1 MSDCRDKKGQV
12 VILLILEV
20 IKMCGIV
27 GYIGDKKAI
36 DVLIRGLEKLE
47 YRGYDS
53 AGVAVVDKDKMKV
66 VKCKGRL
73 KNLEEKLEEFSI
85 DSHVGIGH
93 TRWATHGE
101 PSDINSHPHVNHKG
115 NIAVVH
121 NGIIEN
127 YLEIKDEL
135 KKNGYS
141 FISETDTEVI
151 PYLIDMYYDGDL
163 KKAVIKTIEKL
174 KGAFALGVL
183 SLDEKDKL
191 IAVRKDSPLIIGL
204 GEGENFIASDIPAV
218 IDWTRDIYILENG
231 EMAEITKDNV
241 FIMDFEGNPI
251 QKEVYKVTWDIDE
264 AKKGGYDHFMIKE
277 IFEQPKAIKDTLMP
291 RIDDNGKIKLDDIDI
306 KSEDIKNIEKIYIV
320 ACGTAYHAGLVGKT
334 LIEKYARIPV
344 LTDIASEF
352 RYNNPFIDEKTLM
365 IVISQS
371 GETADTLAA
380 LRLAKEK
387 KAKVLAVCNV
397 VGSSIS
403 READYVFYTWAGP
416 EIAVA
421 STKAYTTQVV
431 SLALIAL
438 YMADMKGAIDE
449 FEYKKVLEEL
459 KVLPKKIEKILESQ
473 SNIKSAA
480 SHISKSSDIFYIG
493 RGLDYYLAM
502 EGSLKL
508 KEVSYIH
515 SEAMAAGE
523 LKHGTLALI
532 EENTPVLALATQDFL
547 YDKMISNIKEVK
559 ARGAYTIALAKE
571 GNIEIEDIA
580 DFIIY
585 IPSAI
590 DELTAP
596 LAVIPLQLLAYY
608 VATER
613 GCDVDKPRNLAK
625 SVTVE

>member
-1 MSDCRDKKGQV
+1 
-12 VILLILEV
+12 
-20 IKMCGIV
+20 MCGIV
-27 GYIGDKKAI
+27 GYIGDKKSI
-36 DVLIRGLEKLE
+36 DVLTRGLEKLE

-53 AGVAVVDKDKMKV
+53 AGIAVVNKDEMKI

-73 KNLEEKLEEFSI
+73 KNLEEKLEEISI

-101 PSDINSHPHVNHKG
+101 PSDVNSHPHVNHKG

-127 YLEIKDEL
+127 YLEIKEEL
-135 KKNGYS
+135 KKSGYS
-141 FISETDTEVI
+141 FVSETDTEVI

-163 KKAVIKTIEKL
+163 KKAVMKAIKKL

-218 IDWTRDIYILENG
+218 IDWTKDIYILENG
-231 EMAEITKDNV
+231 EMAEITKDHV
-241 FIMDFEGNPI
+241 SIMDFEGNPI
-251 QKEVYKVTWDIDE
+251 QKKVYKVTWDIDE

-291 RIDDNGKIKLDDIDI
+291 RIDDSGKINLDNIDI

-320 ACGTAYHAGLVGKT
+320 ACGTAYHAGLVGKA

-365 IVISQS
+365 IVVSQS

-438 YMADMKGAIDE
+438 YMADMKGTIDE
-449 FEYKKVLEEL
+449 FEYKKVLEEV
-459 KVLPKKIEKILESQ
+459 KVLPEKIEKILESQ

-493 RGLDYYLAM
+493 RGFDYYLAM

-559 ARGAYTIALAKE
+559 TRGAYTIALAKE
-571 GNIEIEDIA
+571 GNTEIKGVA

>member
-1 MSDCRDKKGQV
+1 
-12 VILLILEV
+12 
-20 IKMCGIV
+20 MCGIV

-493 RGLDYYLAM
+493 RGFDYYLAM

>member
-1 MSDCRDKKGQV
+1 
-12 VILLILEV
+12 
-20 IKMCGIV
+20 MCGIV
-27 GYIGDKKAI
+27 GYIGDKKSI
-36 DVLIRGLEKLE
+36 DVLTRGLEKLE

-53 AGVAVVDKDKMKV
+53 AGIAVVNKDEMKI

-73 KNLEEKLEEFSI
+73 KNLEEKLEEISI

-101 PSDINSHPHVNHKG
+101 PSDVNSHPHVNHKG

-127 YLEIKDEL
+127 YLEIKEEL
-135 KKNGYS
+135 KKSGYS
-141 FISETDTEVI
+141 FVSETDTEVI

-163 KKAVIKTIEKL
+163 KKAVMKAIKKL

-218 IDWTRDIYILENG
+218 IDWTKDIYILENG
-231 EMAEITKDNV
+231 EMAEITKDHV
-241 FIMDFEGNPI
+241 SIMDFEGNPI
-251 QKEVYKVTWDIDE
+251 QKKVYKVTWDIDE

-291 RIDDNGKIKLDDIDI
+291 RIDDSGKINLDNIDI

-320 ACGTAYHAGLVGKT
+320 ACGTAYHAGLVGKA

-365 IVISQS
+365 IVVSQS

-438 YMADMKGAIDE
+438 YMADMKGTIDE
-449 FEYKKVLEEL
+449 FEYKKVLEEV
-459 KVLPKKIEKILESQ
+459 KVLPEKIEKILESQ

-493 RGLDYYLAM
+493 RGFDYYLAM

-571 GNIEIEDIA
+571 GNTEIKGVA

>member
-1 MSDCRDKKGQV
+1 
-12 VILLILEV
+12 
-20 IKMCGIV
+20 MCGIV
-27 GYIGDKKAI
+27 GYIGDKKSI
-36 DVLIRGLEKLE
+36 DVLTRGLEKLE

-53 AGVAVVDKDKMKV
+53 AGIAVVNKDEMKI

-73 KNLEEKLEEFSI
+73 KNLEEKLEEISI

-101 PSDINSHPHVNHKG
+101 PSDVNSHPHVNHKG

-127 YLEIKDEL
+127 YLEIKEEL
-135 KKNGYS
+135 KKSGYS
-141 FISETDTEVI
+141 FVSETDTEVI

-163 KKAVIKTIEKL
+163 KKAVMKAIKKL

-218 IDWTRDIYILENG
+218 IDWTKDIYILENG
-231 EMAEITKDNV
+231 EMAEITKDHV
-241 FIMDFEGNPI
+241 SIMDFEGNPI
-251 QKEVYKVTWDIDE
+251 QKKVYKVTWDIDE

-277 IFEQPKAIKDTLMP
+277 IFEQPKAIKDTLMS
-291 RIDDNGKIKLDDIDI
+291 RIDDSGKINLDNIDI

-320 ACGTAYHAGLVGKT
+320 ACGTAYHAGLVGKA

-365 IVISQS
+365 IVVSQS

-438 YMADMKGAIDE
+438 YMADMKGTIDE
-449 FEYKKVLEEL
+449 FEYKKVLEEV
-459 KVLPKKIEKILESQ
+459 KVLPEKIEKILESQ

-480 SHISKSSDIFYIG
+480 SYISKSSDIFYIG
-493 RGLDYYLAM
+493 RGFDYYLAM

-571 GNIEIEDIA
+571 GNTEIKGVA

-608 VATER
+608 VAIER